1 MIVRIALCVCAAV
14 CACFVIAFS
23 LRCKRP
29 LRAFFMSGLTGVAVL
44 TVINLLSPLSGV
56 WLGVNPWSVGCSAV
70 AGVPGVLLMLTMR
83 VLWNI

>member
-1 MIVRIALCVCAAV
+1 
-14 CACFVIAFS
+14 
-23 LRCKRP
+23 
-29 LRAFFMSGLTGVAVL
+29 MSGLTGVAVL

-70 AGVPGVLLMLTMR
+70 AGVPGVILMLTMR